1 MKTKLAFILITLLG
15 ISYSLKADSKPVKAS
30 VKEATVFFTGAELIH
45 NATATLT
52 KGENEITI
60 EGLSPNID
68 RNSLKIKASNG
79 VLIST
84 FEFSIDYLSDGKV
97 TNNSI
102 TKRLQ
107 DSIEYYQDKLQL
119 VNTEFKI
126 NTDLSEILNK
136 STDKNVSGS
145 EKGLGIDELVKTLDY
160 YKSKKLELE
169 KTLVKQKSYK
179 DFYQKAIE
187 RLNNQL
193 KQESVKNNKTSGVLK
208 LSLTAPIATTSQFT
222 ISYYTAS
229 ANWIPYYDINIP
241 STDKPI
247 QIASKAKIKQM
258 TGLDW
263 NKIKLTLSTATP
275 SNGKIAPL
283 FTTWFLHAINPI
295 PAYKNL
301 TGNILMDVSS
311 QMGYS
316 YADHS
321 LRERININADTDIE
335 LGEINQISNESPLYI
350 VDGIP
355 MEEQEFST
363 IDPNMVKDVQVL
375 KDATSTAPYGSRASN
390 GVVMVTLK
398 SNMNDY
404 VTSNENDLNT
414 TYDIEIP
421 FSVPGNGKEQSLDLK
436 NQEIQAAYK
445 YYCAPKLD
453 TETYLLAEISNWE
466 KLNLLSG
473 KANITYDGTYIG
485 ESIINAKSTQKS
497 LTLTLGS
504 DKRVAV
510 KREKLRDYSST
521 KFLGNDVKQIFT
533 YKLTVKNNQ
542 NKAINMVLKDQYPI
556 STKKNIEVEL
566 LTKDTTTP
574 TINVEDL
581 GVITWEE
588 TFQPGETKV
597 YQISYSVK
605 YPKNINLRL

>member
-1 MKTKLAFILITLLG
+1 MKTKLAFILITLLA
-15 ISYSLKADSKPVKAS
+15 ISYSLKAESKPVKAS
-30 VKEATVFFTGAELIH
+30 VKEATVFFSGAELTH

-79 VLIST
+79 VLISR
-84 FEFSIDYLSDGKV
+84 FEFSIDYLSDGKAM
-97 TNNSI
+97 NNDI

-119 VNTEFKI
+119 VNTELKI
-126 NTDLSEILNK
+126 NSDLSEILNK

-145 EKGLGIDELVKTLDY
+145 EKGLGIDELVKTMDY

-283 FTTWFLHAINPI
+283 FTTWFLQTIN
-295 PAYKNL
+295 PAYKNRTRSL
-301 TGNILMDVSS
+301 LMDVSS
-311 QMGYS
+311 QKSYS

-321 LRERININADTDIE
+321 LRERININGDADLE

-375 KDATSTAPYGSRASN
+375 KDATSTAAYGSRASN
-390 GVVMVTLK
+390 VVMVTLK
-398 SNMNDY
+398 SNMDDY

-436 NQEIQAAYK
+436 NQEIQAVYK

-485 ESIINAKSTQKS
+485 ESLINAKSTQKS

-542 NKAINMVLKDQYPI
+542 NKAIKMVLKDQYPI
-556 STKKNIEVEL
+556 STQKNIEVEL

-574 TINVEDL
+574 NVNVEDL

-605 YPKNINLRL
+605 YPKNMNLGL